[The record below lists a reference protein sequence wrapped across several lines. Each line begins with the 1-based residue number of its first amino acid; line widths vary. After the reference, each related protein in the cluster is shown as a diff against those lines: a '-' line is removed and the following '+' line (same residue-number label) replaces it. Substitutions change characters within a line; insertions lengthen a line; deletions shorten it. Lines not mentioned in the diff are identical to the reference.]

1 MAFTRP
7 TLQQLYGRILGD
19 LEAESGAAGNLLR
32 RAMLRIL
39 AAVFAGVAHMLY
51 GFLLWVLKQ
60 LFPDQSEDEY
70 LTRQLGLYGLTK
82 APPGYARAMV
92 AFSGNGATVPI
103 GAILTRSDGR
113 EYELLN
119 NVITIDGTP
128 VEGEVLA
135 VEPGAAGSVLL
146 GMTLTLQAPVAGVTS
161 PAPVTSVLVDGTD
174 IETTEAFRARGL
186 AYLASPPQGGNESDF
201 LGWMKA
207 VPGVTRAWV
216 QKWGLGPGTVV
227 CRFAR
232 DNDVSPIPDSGEIA
246 QVQAALDDI
255 GPVAAGITVAPLVGL
270 PINFD
275 IDLVPDTPAVRAAVR
290 ARLEARL
297 RRRGPGVDIPV
308 SVWLA
313 TIGSAAGLEEFE
325 LNAPAALVPVADNE
339 LPLLGTISSS
349 GSPWS

>member
-1 MAFTRP
+1 MAFVRP

-32 RAMLRIL
+32 RAMLRIF

-92 AFSGNGATVPI
+92 EFSGNGATVPI

-113 EYELLN
+113 EYELLG
-119 NVITIDGTP
+119 NVVTIDGTP
-128 VEGEVLA
+128 VEGEVMA
-135 VEPGAAGSVLL
+135 VEPGAAGSLVL

-161 PAPVTSVLVDGTD
+161 TAPVTSVLLDGTD
-174 IETTEAFRARGL
+174 TETTEAFRARGL
-186 AYLASPPQGGNESDF
+186 AYLASPPQGGNENDF
-201 LGWMKA
+201 LGWMLA

-246 QVQAALDDI
+246 QVQAALDVV

-275 IDLVPDTPAVRAAVR
+275 VDLVPDTPAVRAAVR

-325 LNAPAALVPVADNE
+325 LNSPAALVPVADNE